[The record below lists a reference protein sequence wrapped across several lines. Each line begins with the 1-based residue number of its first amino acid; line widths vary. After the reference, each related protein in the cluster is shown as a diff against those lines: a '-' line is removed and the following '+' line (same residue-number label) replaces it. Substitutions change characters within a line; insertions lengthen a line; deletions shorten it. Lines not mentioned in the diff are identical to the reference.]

1 MCRTALTGTL
11 KTCCAWGWG
20 QGQTGQ
26 TVEDSKQQ
34 KQDGAGGGRGALM
47 QRKTKMIKED
57 KEMYSAYTTT
67 QLSSKQRHNNI
78 KYCFNNE
85 TQYGCTL
92 KRFKFKYIQS
102 FIIIL
107 KKLLYKH
114 GI

>member
-1 MCRTALTGTL
+1 
-11 KTCCAWGWG
+11 
-20 QGQTGQ
+20 
-26 TVEDSKQQ
+26 
-34 KQDGAGGGRGALM
+34 
-47 QRKTKMIKED
+47 MIKED
-57 KEMYSAYTTT
+57 KEMYSAYTTTT

-92 KRFKFKYIQS
+92 KWFRFKYIQS

-114 GI
+114 GIQKYRGKNQKKKTAKQIYSDHF